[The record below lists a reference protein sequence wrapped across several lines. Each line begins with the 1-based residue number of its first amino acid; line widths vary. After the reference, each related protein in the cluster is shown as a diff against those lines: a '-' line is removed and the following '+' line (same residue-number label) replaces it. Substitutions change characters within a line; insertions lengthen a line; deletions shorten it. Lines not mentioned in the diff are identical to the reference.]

1 MQLSLKLAYSGLVS
15 ERVFCNFCD
24 ILNFLDS
31 LKRCVCYYQCL
42 VCINSHYVIDAMP
55 DLRGFQTFVN
65 VIITHEEFD
74 SYMFKEADQPV
85 RKNLIRKMR
94 SYMLSPPLSLPN
106 WDLVLDKKKLRNT
119 VFVQKNG
126 KQSSLVPYCF
136 SH

>member
-31 LKRCVCYYQCL
+31 LKRCVCYQCL
-42 VCINSHYVIDAMP
+42 VCIDSHYVIDAMP

-74 SYMFKEADQPV
+74 SYMFKEANEPV
-85 RKNLIRKMR
+85 RKKHRVSIKGMFH

-106 WDLVLDKKKLRNT
+106 RDLVLDKKKLRDI
-119 VFVQKNG
+119 VFVQK
-126 KQSSLVPYCF
+126 KW
-136 SH
+136 